1 MSKEPIRIELEKLA
15 DEKYQKFASDLLPGV
30 NSVLGVRLPKL
41 RTLAKQL
48 SGKDWKENLERIS
61 DNTLEEVMLQGM
73 MIGYIQCP
81 TEERYSL
88 IRDFVPK
95 IDNWSVCDSFCC
107 GLKFIESNKEEF
119 FVFLQPYLTSKK
131 EFEQRF
137 GCVILLNYYIE
148 KNWINKT
155 IKALTQVKANGYY
168 AKMALA
174 WALAE
179 CYLSYP
185 KKTLPVL
192 TKGTKDKWIQ
202 QKAFQK
208 ILESRTITQ
217 EQEAEIRSLKKSI
230 RS

>member
-107 GLKFIESNKEEF
+107 GLKFVESNKEEF

-192 TKGTKDKWIQ
+192 AKRTKNKWIQ

-217 EQEAEIRSLKKSI
+217 EQGAEIRSLKKSI